1 MDEQARTRSEI
12 LEWASRGTAKRKA
25 PAAPARNAPVPQ
37 PRSREPEGV
46 YLPADALDSAA
57 SAVRGAL
64 KRAAREQKV
73 MPWSELR
80 RQLGSALPRMTV
92 ADRVEVL
99 ILVDEAGPADQV
111 LLSALVA
118 AGDPELL
125 PHYRQIAAALG
136 LEPPDDDGDLRD
148 ALEADVRQ
156 AQDAWRFQFRP
167 VPSRGTG
174 SS

>member
-1 MDEQARTRSEI
+1 M
-12 LEWASRGTAKRKA
+12 
-25 PAAPARNAPVPQ
+25 
-37 PRSREPEGV
+37 
-46 YLPADALDSAA
+46 
-57 SAVRGAL
+57 
-64 KRAAREQKV
+64 
-73 MPWSELR
+73 
-80 RQLGSALPRMTV
+80 
-92 ADRVEVL
+92 L

-125 PHYRQIAAALG
+125 PHYRQIAPALG

-148 ALEADVRQ
+148 ALEADVQQ